1 MGDLFSF
8 FRILGLILIRWR
20 STIIFKVSEF
30 RWLGNFLDCKSFLL
44 RSTPTDDKATG
55 YRRFLLLI
63 LGIIMGCGFQA
74 SHVFS
79 PTVKESKPMLSELRF
94 DGGYVFANRKHVVG
108 IDVEAWG
115 IASPEDIER
124 LETSCKCVNVRVM
137 EMNEFRPK
145 LILVVE
151 VAEDQN
157 MVGTASLAVRIDA
170 FLKDS
175 SQRSLTFEFT
185 HVASTNS
192 FNEELNHE
200 VAPE

>member
-1 MGDLFSF
+1 MTKLQ
-8 FRILGLILIRWR
+8 
-20 STIIFKVSEF
+20 
-30 RWLGNFLDCKSFLL
+30 
-44 RSTPTDDKATG
+44 A
-55 YRRFLLLI
+55 FLLLI
-63 LGIIMGCGFQA
+63 LGTIVGCGSQVTNA
-74 SHVFS
+74 SLAN
-79 PTVKESKPMLSELRF
+79 VKESKPMLSELRF
-94 DGGYVFANRKHVVG
+94 DGGYLFANRKHVVG

-124 LETSCKCVNVRVM
+124 LETSCKCVNVRVI
-137 EMNEFRPK
+137 ELNEFRPK

-157 MVGTASLAVRIDA
+157 MVGTASLAVRIDT

-185 HVASTNS
+185 HVASKNL

>member
-1 MGDLFSF
+1 
-8 FRILGLILIRWR
+8 
-20 STIIFKVSEF
+20 
-30 RWLGNFLDCKSFLL
+30 
-44 RSTPTDDKATG
+44 
-55 YRRFLLLI
+55 
-63 LGIIMGCGFQA
+63 
-74 SHVFS
+74 
-79 PTVKESKPMLSELRF
+79 MLSELRF

-115 IASPEDIER
+115 IASQEDIER
-124 LETSCKCVNVRVM
+124 LESSCKCINVRVI
-137 EMNEFRPK
+137 ELNEFRPK